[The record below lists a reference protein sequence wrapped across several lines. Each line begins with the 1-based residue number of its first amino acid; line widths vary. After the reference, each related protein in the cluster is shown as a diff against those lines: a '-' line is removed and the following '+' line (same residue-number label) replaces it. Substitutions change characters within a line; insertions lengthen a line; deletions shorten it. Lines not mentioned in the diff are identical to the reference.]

1 MKKKCSNKPCKKW
14 KRSALANQA
23 RNEKAKELLQAM
35 TITLYTFD
43 PLPLSITNNYVHTLN
58 KNNSSTLDLVEC
70 IKSNLMCEH
79 ELRKLKI
86 IR

>member
-1 MKKKCSNKPCKKW
+1 
-14 KRSALANQA
+14 LIAN
-23 RNEKAKELLQAM
+23 NC
-35 TITLYTFD
+35 
-43 PLPLSITNNYVHTLN
+43 VHTLN